1 MYICVCGVCVCVC
14 VLNDGLLA
22 SHSVLFVV
30 WCVCSIWVRY
40 PDGVGVESAVSD
52 WCAGASIAEG
62 EQ

>member
-1 MYICVCGVCVCVC
+1 M
-14 VLNDGLLA
+14 VLLNKGLLA